1 MTNIALKNLG
11 RFVLLVLLQ
20 VLVLNNIQIRAFLV
34 PHLYVLFILLLP
46 FETPRWLLLLSSF
59 FLGLFVDLFSYTVGL
74 HAAACT
80 LIAFIRPLVVRVIA
94 SRQTYEPGIT
104 PGISGLGFRWFL
116 NYTMLMVVVHHL
128 FIYMMEEFRF
138 SGIIDTLWKAI
149 LNAVITV
156 VVISLTQLLIS
167 RTSSRS
173 SS

>member
-1 MTNIALKNLG
+1 MTNEMLKNLG
-11 RFVLLVLLQ
+11 RFILLVLLQ

-46 FETPRWLLLLSSF
+46 FETPRWLLLLSAF
-59 FLGLFVDLFSYTVGL
+59 FLGLFVDLFSYTIGL

-94 SRQTYEPGIT
+94 SRQTYEPGMK

-116 NYTMLMVVVHHL
+116 NYTALMVIVHHL
-128 FIYMMEEFRF
+128 FLYMMEEFRF
-138 SGIIDTLWKAI
+138 SGILDTLWKTL
-149 LNAVITV
+149 LNTVITV
-156 VVISLTQLLIS
+156 VVITLTQLLVS
-167 RTSSRS
+167 STSARS